1 MNVSDWIAEYLS
13 GHYGIKDIFGYQGT
27 MVAWFADA
35 IDRCDGIQNH
45 SCQHEQGA
53 SFAACGYALST
64 GRLGAAYA
72 TSGPGA
78 VNLLQGVA
86 NAYMDSTPVIYI
98 TGQVNTYEYAGVEGL
113 RQQAF
118 QEIDIVSMAAP
129 VTKFAATVRSAEEAV
144 DAVERACHIAVDGR
158 PGPVLVDIPM
168 DIQRAEVN
176 GVVAKLLKGDSGKAG
191 VNSDFEHA
199 NLCAKAIAE
208 ALRSSERPL
217 FLLGRGSIASIDD
230 EFIHFIERHS
240 IPVVTSLPARTVL
253 PTSHPLNLGHVGVG
267 YGMRAPNIVA
277 DRIADLVVCLGASL
291 CTRQVGVRKEG
302 NFFAERAKVI
312 RVDIDECSLKRRV
325 GAVEDCYIAD
335 VRNVLRVLKGMS
347 EDICSFQDWA
357 DVCTRVREDCARF
370 DDSDP
375 GRVPNNALREL
386 SAFLPK
392 RCSVFVD
399 VGQHMMWASHS
410 MELGEG
416 RRVFF
421 SGGHGAMGWSLPA
434 AIGAAFGSLDPVVV
448 VTGDGG
454 LQMNIQE
461 LQMASSNHL
470 PIKVIVLN
478 NSSLGMIVACQESYL
493 EGRRVGTDA
502 TSGYTA
508 PNFSAV
514 AAAYGI
520 GSGRLSLG
528 DDLSRFAS
536 DLCGPAPFLLEILL
550 PAGTQCNPKAQM
562 GDPMW
567 NQRPYLPEGTI
578 DRFMAM

>member
-1 MNVSDWIAEYLS
+1 M
-13 GHYGIKDIFGYQGT
+13 
-27 MVAWFADA
+27 M
-35 IDRCDGIQNH
+35 
-45 SCQHEQGA
+45 
-53 SFAACGYALST
+53 
-64 GRLGAAYA
+64 
-72 TSGPGA
+72 
-78 VNLLQGVA
+78 
-86 NAYMDSTPVIYI
+86 
-98 TGQVNTYEYAGVEGL
+98 
-113 RQQAF
+113 
-118 QEIDIVSMAAP
+118 
-129 VTKFAATVRSAEEAV
+129 
-144 DAVERACHIAVDGR
+144 
-158 PGPVLVDIPM
+158 
-168 DIQRAEVN
+168 
-176 GVVAKLLKGDSGKAG
+176 
-191 VNSDFEHA
+191 
-199 NLCAKAIAE
+199 
-208 ALRSSERPL
+208 SS
-217 FLLGRGSIASIDD
+217 
-230 EFIHFIERHS
+230 HFIERHS

-302 NFFAERAKVI
+302 NYFAERAKVI

-357 DVCTRVREDCARF
+357 DVCTRVREDCACF

-508 PNFSAV
+508 PNFSADRGGV
-514 AAAYGI
+514 RHWGAVVYLSVTTFLDLLPTFVDPHHFFLKSFFQQEPSATRRLKWAIQCGI
-520 GSGRLSLG
+520 RDRISQRGRLTGSWRC
-528 DDLSRFAS
+528 DLFDK
-536 DLCGPAPFLLEILL
+536 DLI
-550 PAGTQCNPKAQM
+550 
-562 GDPMW
+562 
-567 NQRPYLPEGTI
+567 
-578 DRFMAM
+578 